1 MCDLP
6 FSKFSPVYNDE
17 VIFILADPPNKTKNA
32 SGNNLSSHSKRLYI
46 TDNEHIAIAISPL
59 GAYSIYV
66 LCGQI

>member
-32 SGNNLSSHSKRLYI
+32 SGNNLSSHRNGLYI
-46 TDNEHIAIAISPL
+46 TDNEHVAIAISPL
-59 GAYSIYV
+59 GASSIYV